1 MFDITIIFLALAVLT
16 FLVLRRALGGRTRR
30 QRPPQRI
37 SKPIETSAPTD
48 RYAGIAIPGSPVAKG
63 LDAIM
68 AADGSFDVRHF
79 IDGAR
84 AAYQMI
90 VTAYTDGDR
99 RTLTNLLAPEVY
111 EGFEVAMRRREDA
124 GEIAETRLL
133 SVDAADI
140 TAAKLRGTTAQITLR
155 FVSEL
160 FSATRDR
167 NGAVIGGNAD
177 NATSVTDVWT
187 FARTA
192 MSRDPN
198 WKLVATNSGT

>member
-124 GEIAETRLL
+124 GERRPACCRSTPPTSRLPNYAAQRLRSRCASFRSCFRRPVIVTAPLSAETP
-133 SVDAADI
+133 I
-140 TAAKLRGTTAQITLR
+140 TPRASPTFG
-155 FVSEL
+155 
-160 FSATRDR
+160 FSPERPMY
-167 NGAVIGGNAD
+167 G
-177 NATSVTDVWT
+177 SC
-187 FARTA
+187 
-192 MSRDPN
+192 
-198 WKLVATNSGT
+198 